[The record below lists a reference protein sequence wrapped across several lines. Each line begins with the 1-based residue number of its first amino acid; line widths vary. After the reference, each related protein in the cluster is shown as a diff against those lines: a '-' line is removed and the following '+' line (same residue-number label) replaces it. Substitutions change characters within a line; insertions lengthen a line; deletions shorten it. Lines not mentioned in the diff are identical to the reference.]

1 MVDRYFGHWSVDG
14 QTFTSKTLANYF
26 ASTVGKTVKW
36 HFYDD
41 IWTNFI
47 NNKRHTLGVV
57 PLDELYKQRA
67 LQLRDKYDYLILNY
81 SGGSDSHNI
90 LMTFLNNNIKLDE
103 VCTHRSERVDS
114 KLYTPNTSI
123 KTAENVF
130 SEWDY
135 TTKPALDWL
144 AKYHPEIKINVLDP
158 FEKSS
163 ESLYNDHT
171 FEQGVSYTGAFD
183 LRRLA
188 LYSPTIDLLAGS
200 NKRVAHIYGIDKP
213 NIHIK
218 DNKCYMYF
226 SDTVVA
232 QCNYSALDRAEVELF
247 YYSKDMPELPFEQAY
262 RMYQYYVAHKDL
274 QYRID
279 VDRSGIIDP
288 YKLKEIDKVSNAV
301 IYTTWDNNK
310 FQTFK
315 PGPYSTAGKS
325 RDTFYLLHPELK
337 NILKTWNYHF
347 SNWFN
352 SLPENSKHY
361 DKNMQKP
368 YINQYYYLGNMT

>member
-1 MVDRYFGHWSVDG
+1 
-14 QTFTSKTLANYF
+14 
-26 ASTVGKTVKW
+26 
-36 HFYDD
+36 
-41 IWTNFI
+41 
-47 NNKRHTLGVV
+47 
-57 PLDELYKQRA
+57 
-67 LQLRDKYDYLILNY
+67 
-81 SGGSDSHNI
+81 
-90 LMTFLNNNIKLDE
+90 
-103 VCTHRSERVDS
+103 
-114 KLYTPNTSI
+114 
-123 KTAENVF
+123 
-130 SEWDY
+130 
-135 TTKPALDWL
+135 
-144 AKYHPEIKINVLDP
+144 
-158 FEKSS
+158 
-163 ESLYNDHT
+163 
-171 FEQGVSYTGAFD
+171 
-183 LRRLA
+183 
-188 LYSPTIDLLAGS
+188 
-200 NKRVAHIYGIDKP
+200 
-213 NIHIK
+213 
-218 DNKCYMYF
+218 MYF

-247 YYSKDMPELPFEQAY
+247 YYSKDLPELPFEQAY
-262 RMYQYYVAHKDL
+262 RVYQYYVANKDL